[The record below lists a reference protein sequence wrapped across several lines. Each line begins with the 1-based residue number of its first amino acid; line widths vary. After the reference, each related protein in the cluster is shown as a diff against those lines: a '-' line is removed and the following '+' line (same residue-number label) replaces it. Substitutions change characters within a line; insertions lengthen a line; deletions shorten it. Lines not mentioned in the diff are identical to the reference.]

1 MPSPDYDIALSF
13 AGEDRPY
20 VAEVAAGLHELGLRV
35 FYDRYEEVD
44 LWGKNL
50 YAHLDDVYR
59 RKAQYCVMFLSRHY
73 AKKNWTNHERS
84 SAQARAFEEGREYIL
99 PVRLDDTAIPG
110 VLPTISY
117 IDGRS
122 HSPAELAAKIAQK
135 TGMDTELAE
144 TIDYLAHALPAYR
157 ISLEGTDIRFVCE
170 AENWDGTFPAR
181 LMVEMYRAGQIDY
194 MFLGP
199 AIVPH

>member
-1 MPSPDYDIALSF
+1 MSTLDYDIALSF

-20 VAEVAAGLHELGLRV
+20 VAEVAASLHELGIRV

-59 RKAQYCVMFLSRHY
+59 RKAKYCVMFLSQHY
-73 AKKNWTNHERS
+73 AQKNWTNHERA

-110 VLPTISY
+110 VLPTIAY
-117 IDGRS
+117 LDGRR
-122 HSPAELAAKIAQK
+122 HSAAALAVMIAQK
-135 TGMDTELAE
+135 TGLDTDLAE
-144 TIDYLAHALPAYR
+144 TIEYLSDALPAYR
-157 ISLEGTDIRFVCE
+157 ISLEGTEIRFTCDTE
-170 AENWDGTFPAR
+170 DWDGTFPAR
-181 LMVEMYRAGQIDY
+181 LMVEMYLAGQIEY
-194 MFLGP
+194 MFLMP